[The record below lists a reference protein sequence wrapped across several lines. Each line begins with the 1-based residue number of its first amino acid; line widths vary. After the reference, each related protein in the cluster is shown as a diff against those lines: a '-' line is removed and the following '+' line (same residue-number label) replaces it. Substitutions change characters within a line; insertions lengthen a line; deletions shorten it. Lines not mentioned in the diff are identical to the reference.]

1 MPRLWRGLEK
11 PETPE
16 TLGQQIR
23 KSMRYSL
30 EIRKF
35 IYSQYFFGGLRIAL
49 GVSLPAILMLTV
61 FHNRELGFTIATG
74 ALGASVV
81 DMPGPLKYKHNEM
94 LACTVIGFLSALATG
109 IASANA
115 VTLWLTVVP
124 LTFVLSLVVVYGNR
138 WPQISFA
145 TLFMMIVTLEEH
157 FTPMQALINASWI
170 LLGGLWY
177 TYWATFV
184 SRLLVYR
191 IERQA
196 LAESVFRCAEYL
208 LARSAFYDL
217 DANLDECYRKLIENQ
232 IAAVERQDAA
242 RDIVLRNLP
251 KLRSGKLDARR
262 VMLFNLFI
270 NVVDLHEMFVGAH
283 TDYPLVRNTFGGQDI
298 LIFYRDL
305 MRKTALDLED
315 IGLAVLQNRPARARI
330 NVKAELRAIEY
341 ELDQMRRHDVPQKNP
356 EAYSAVSAAF
366 RRLWSATRLIDKMR
380 RQTRHDPS
388 ITETV
393 IRVDP
398 TLSRFV
404 SSRRV
409 PFMQIFSNL
418 TMASPSFRHAL
429 RVTIAVG
436 VGFWLGRLLPLTN
449 AYWIVMT
456 TVIILKPGYSLTK
469 QRNVQRIIGTAIG
482 CTACVGL
489 ILVVKDPHVLLVAMF
504 ACMVMSYSLLLFNY
518 TASVVFTSAYVLLML
533 HLLAPGGMRLIGER
547 AIDTAVGC
555 AIAIAASHLFPYWEY
570 RLMGKQVRDMIGA
583 MRSYL
588 EASWWWTGKPS
599 AQTEVKSTAD
609 VNLFADANAGTA
621 QAAMTAL
628 ARMEAGETSTSVAN
642 EDGDGLSLVVSN
654 QATASAETAATAETV
669 VSNGSN
675 AAGIAHNEI
684 GADFDRQAAAASA
697 MDTSGEAQPPAP
709 TEPVDGPDRRFAGVA
724 ADTRAG
730 ATAKTSNQPAIAEM
744 SSNTSSDRP
753 PAASKKKPATG
764 ESATATAISGA
775 SAAAAIAAE
784 ALDSDFRYR
793 LARKNVHIAFAN
805 LGQAFQRMMLE
816 PKAQQKFVPELND
829 LLIRSHVLASQI
841 TAAGPLLQSVG
852 KSAAGHAAQP
862 VQRALTVIRDNL
874 TQAQDGV
881 PAPED
886 QAEQSKLLT
895 RELDSMVVG
904 AERAEDIP
912 VDAVQDLK
920 LLAHQCKQM
929 LTASLLIRKD
939 ASLINLPE

>member
-1 MPRLWRGLEK
+1 
-11 PETPE
+11 
-16 TLGQQIR
+16 
-23 KSMRYSL
+23 MRYSL

-157 FTPMQALINASWI
+157 FTPMQALVNASWI

-184 SRLLVYR
+184 SRSLVYR

-196 LAESVFRCAEYL
+196 LAESVFSCAEYL
-208 LARSAFYDL
+208 LARSSFYDL
-217 DANLDECYRKLIENQ
+217 DANLDECYRKLIEKQ
-232 IAAVERQDAA
+232 IAAVERQDGA

-341 ELDQMRRHDVPQKNP
+341 ELDQMRRHEVPQKNP
-356 EAYSAVSAAF
+356 EAYSAVSSAF

-583 MRSYL
+583 MRNYL

-599 AQTEVKSTAD
+599 AQAEAKSTAD
-609 VNLFADANAGTA
+609 ANLFADANAGTA
-621 QAAMTAL
+621 QAATAAL
-628 ARMEAGETSTSVAN
+628 ARVEAGETELTTAVNDS
-642 EDGDGLSLVVSN
+642 LSLASGGEAGPSPVVSER
-654 QATASAETAATAETV
+654 ASALTQRAR
-669 VSNGSN
+669 SNGSD
-675 AAGIAHNEI
+675 AAGLASDEIAAN
-684 GADFDRQAAAASA
+684 FDRQAVATSA
-697 MDTSGEAQPPAP
+697 MNTSGEAQPSAAAKQPDSAAQTLAGP
-709 TEPVDGPDRRFAGVA
+709 TANTSDQPVVA
-724 ADTRAG
+724 ET
-730 ATAKTSNQPAIAEM
+730 
-744 SSNTSSDRP
+744 SSNRP
-753 PAASKKKPATG
+753 FAASKKKTLTG
-764 ESATATAISGA
+764 ESAAAAAISGA

-816 PKAQQKFVPELND
+816 PKAHQKFVPELND

-881 PAPED
+881 AAPED

-904 AERAEDIP
+904 AERAQDIP
-912 VDAVQDLK
+912 ADVVQDLK

>member
-1 MPRLWRGLEK
+1 
-11 PETPE
+11 
-16 TLGQQIR
+16 
-23 KSMRYSL
+23 MRYSL

-109 IASANA
+109 IASANV

-157 FTPMQALINASWI
+157 FTPMQALVNASWI

-184 SRLLVYR
+184 SRWLVYR

-196 LAESVFRCAEYL
+196 LAESVFSCAEYL
-208 LARSAFYDL
+208 MARSEFYDL
-217 DANLDECYRKLIENQ
+217 DANLDECYRKLIEKQ
-232 IAAVERQDAA
+232 IIAVERQDAA

-270 NVVDLHEMFVGAH
+270 NAVDLHEMFVGAH
-283 TDYPLVRNTFGGQDI
+283 TDYPLVRNTFGGADI

-305 MRKTALDLED
+305 MRKAALDLED

-356 EAYSAVSAAF
+356 EAYSAVSSAF
-366 RRLWSATRLIDKMR
+366 RRLWSSTRLIDKMR

-388 ITETV
+388 ITETE

-570 RLMGKQVRDMIGA
+570 RLMGKLVHDMIGA
-583 MRSYL
+583 TRNYL
-588 EASWWWTGKPS
+588 EASWWWTGKPA
-599 AQTEVKSTAD
+599 AQAEAKSTAD
-609 VNLFADANAGTA
+609 ATLFADANAGAAEAATAALAQAEVATARDEALAVPATA
-621 QAAMTAL
+621 QASSGPATSNL
-628 ARMEAGETSTSVAN
+628 SNENRSNEATRPAT
-642 EDGDGLSLVVSN
+642 
-654 QATASAETAATAETV
+654 TASALSEAPARPAPKPSKAPAEASGTSAATVSKKKTVTGESTAATA
-669 VSNGSN
+669 
-675 AAGIAHNEI
+675 
-684 GADFDRQAAAASA
+684 Q
-697 MDTSGEAQPPAP
+697 
-709 TEPVDGPDRRFAGVA
+709 
-724 ADTRAG
+724 
-730 ATAKTSNQPAIAEM
+730 
-744 SSNTSSDRP
+744 
-753 PAASKKKPATG
+753 
-764 ESATATAISGA
+764 SGA
-775 SAAAAIAAE
+775 SAAAAVAAS

-874 TQAQDGV
+874 TQAQEGV
-881 PAPED
+881 PAPDD
-886 QAEQSKLLT
+886 QAEQSKQLT

>member
-1 MPRLWRGLEK
+1 
-11 PETPE
+11 
-16 TLGQQIR
+16 
-23 KSMRYSL
+23 MRYSL

-208 LARSAFYDL
+208 LSRSAFYDL

-341 ELDQMRRHDVPQKNP
+341 ELDQMRRHDVPKKNP

-583 MRSYL
+583 MRNYL
-588 EASWWWTGKPS
+588 EASWWWTGKPAVQAES
-599 AQTEVKSTAD
+599 KGTAD
-609 VNLFADANAGTA
+609 ANLFADANAGTA
-621 QAAMTAL
+621 QAATAAL
-628 ARMEAGETSTSVAN
+628 ARVEAGETELATA
-642 EDGDGLSLVVSN
+642 GDASLSLTSGGNANFPPVVSDR
-654 QATASAETAATAETV
+654 ATDLADSAVLNER
-669 VSNGSN
+669 N
-675 AAGIAHNEI
+675 AAGIANDEI
-684 GADFDRQAAAASA
+684 ASTSLNRQAVAASA
-697 MDTSGEAQPPAP
+697 TDTSGEAQPPRA
-709 TEPVDGPDRRFAGVA
+709 VKQADDA
-724 ADTRAG
+724 AQSLSG
-730 ATAKTSNQPAIAEM
+730 ATAKSSDQPAVTETG
-744 SSNTSSDRP
+744 SNRP
-753 PAASKKKPATG
+753 AAASKKKTATG
-764 ESATATAISGA
+764 ESAAATAISGA

-886 QAEQSKLLT
+886 QGEQSKLLT
-895 RELDSMVVG
+895 RELDSMVVD
-904 AERAEDIP
+904 AERAQDIP
-912 VDAVQDLK
+912 ADAVQDLK